1 MKVKVRC
8 IQTYKDKELLTD
20 GNATRITPSEED
32 KNYERIV
39 SEERA
44 NVLVSAGVCEIVEHI
59 EEVEN
64 EVEEETTDTEQTVE
78 EVENEVEEETTDTE
92 QTVEEVEN
100 AKLETKQEQAIKK
113 TTQKKKV
120 QSK

>member
-78 EVENEVEEETTDTE
+78 EVEN
-92 QTVEEVEN
+92 